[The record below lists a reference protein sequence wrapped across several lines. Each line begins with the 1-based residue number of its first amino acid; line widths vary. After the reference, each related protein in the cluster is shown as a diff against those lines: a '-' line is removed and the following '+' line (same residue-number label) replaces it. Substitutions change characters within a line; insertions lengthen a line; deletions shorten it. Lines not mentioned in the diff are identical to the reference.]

1 MKFIIEKRYAVLKV
15 EEKAKV
21 DLYHLIDLDSGDK
34 VTAVGVKTDDVLS
47 NLDLVDVKLSLTV
60 KTERID
66 TKKDGVK
73 YLQIANTFVSEI
85 QKVNRD
91 EV

>member
-1 MKFIIEKRYAVLKV
+1 MKFIIVKRYAILKV

-34 VTAVGVKTDDVLS
+34 VTAVGVKADTPLN
-47 NLDLVDVKLSLTV
+47 NLDLVDVKLSLTL
-60 KTERID
+60 KTERVE

-73 YLQIANTFVSEI
+73 FLQVTNIFVSEI
-85 QKVNRD
+85 LKV
-91 EV
+91 VA